1 MKESDYI
8 NMGNRIKLI
17 TATNLLVDILVLEDD
32 AKNDDKLRPIIKALR
47 ELDDDFYQLIKITE
61 VDT

>member
-8 NMGNRIKLI
+8 NIGNRVKLI
-17 TATNLLVDILVLEDD
+17 TATSLLVDILVLDDD

>member
-17 TATNLLVDILVLEDD
+17 TATNLLVDILVLDED

-47 ELDDDFYQLIKITE
+47 ELDKDFYQLIKITE
-61 VDT
+61 VKT

>member
-8 NMGNRIKLI
+8 NIGNRVKLI
-17 TATNLLVDILVLEDD
+17 TATNLLVDILVLDDD
-32 AKNDDKLRPIIKALR
+32 AKNEDKLRPIIKALR